1 MAAVSLIVPI
11 YNVEKYLEKCLQSIE
26 KQIFDDYEVILV
38 DDGSIDNS
46 RKIAE
51 LFIRKDPSK
60 FKLIHQE
67 NQGLSGAR
75 NKGLLYATGEYIC
88 FADSDDYLEPL
99 YLKEMYDQAKKNDAD
114 MVFCAFASV
123 DEQGNF
129 IKEIHEQGFMEGET
143 YSIYGKPELLLIQNA
158 AWNKMYKRSIISKN
172 GLLFTS
178 NVWYEDLRF
187 VKKIYGVL

>member
-67 NQGLSGAR
+67 NQGLSGA
-75 NKGLLYATGEYIC
+75 GYYML
-88 FADSDDYLEPL
+88 
-99 YLKEMYDQAKKNDAD
+99 Q
-114 MVFCAFASV
+114 V
-123 DEQGNF
+123 
-129 IKEIHEQGFMEGET
+129 
-143 YSIYGKPELLLIQNA
+143 SIFVLLIVMII
-158 AWNKMYKRSIISKN
+158 WNRCI
-172 GLLFTS
+172 
-178 NVWYEDLRF
+178 
-187 VKKIYGVL
+187 

>member
-75 NKGLLYATGEYIC
+75 NKGLLYVKGGIIC
-88 FADSDDYLEPL
+88 L
-99 YLKEMYDQAKKNDAD
+99 
-114 MVFCAFASV
+114 VV
-123 DEQGNF
+123 GVV
-129 IKEIHEQGFMEGET
+129 I
-143 YSIYGKPELLLIQNA
+143 
-158 AWNKMYKRSIISKN
+158 WKR
-172 GLLFTS
+172 
-178 NVWYEDLRF
+178 WM
-187 VKKIYGVL
+187 